1 MNTIKTFLLSITCL
15 AGWLGLS
22 QYALADQNHQKNS
35 STAASHAPISVMG
48 DHRHKQGE
56 WMMSYRYMRMD
67 MDGSRIGS
75 NRVSARE
82 TVGSM
87 ANPGQ
92 FLVAPTRMP
101 MDMHMVGLMYGLS
114 DQVTLMGMLSYLSN
128 EMDHLVRNGRTF
140 TTESSGLG
148 DTKLGALIKLA
159 ESDAYSVHVNLGVSL
174 PTGSTDERDDTPAMQ
189 NAFLPY
195 PMQLGSGT
203 YDLLPGITYLGKAQA
218 WSWGAQAAATIRTGD
233 SDQGYTLG
241 DRLALSGW
249 LARDISSQLSL
260 SAGLKYQD
268 WDNIDGR
275 NPALNPA
282 MVQTAN
288 TQLQAGDRLDASL
301 GANYLF
307 NNGHRLAI
315 EYAVPLSQ
323 SLDGPQLEIDSV
335 LTVGWQKAF

>member
-1 MNTIKTFLLSITCL
+1 MNNLKPLILTVIGF
-15 AGWLGLS
+15 GLG
-22 QYALADQNHQKNS
+22 QPALADSNHIQKI
-35 STAASHAPISVMG
+35 STASSHAPISVMG

-56 WMMSYRYMRMD
+56 WMMSYRFMRMD

-75 NRVSARE
+75 NRVSARD
-82 TVGSM
+82 TVGTM
-87 ANPGQ
+87 GNPGQ

-114 DQVTLMGMLSYLSN
+114 DRVTLMGMFNYVSN

-140 TTESSGLG
+140 STESSGLG
-148 DTKLGALIKLA
+148 DTKLGALIRLA
-159 ESDAYSVHVNLGVSL
+159 EGDAYSVHLNLGVSL

-203 YDLLPGITYLGKAQA
+203 YDLLPGITYLGKGQT
-218 WSWGAQAAATIRTGD
+218 WSWGAQAAATIRTGE
-233 SDQGYTLG
+233 SDQGYALG
-241 DRLALSGW
+241 DRLALSAW
-249 LARDISSQLSL
+249 LARDLSNQLSL
-260 SAGLKYQD
+260 SAGLTYQD
-268 WDNIDGR
+268 WGNIDGR

-288 TQLQAGDRLDASL
+288 TQLQGGNRLDASL

-307 NNGHRLAI
+307 PNGHRLAI
-315 EYAVPLSQ
+315 EYALPLSQ

-335 LTVGWQKAF
+335 LTIGWQKAF